1 MNDTF
6 DPAPYDRHA
15 ANPKAAATNVDAAL
29 DAGLVG
35 SFPASDAV
43 SVLQPAVFGRNGLG
57 EPSLWQRIT
66 NVFR

>member
-1 MNDTF
+1 MNAKF
-6 DPAPYDRHA
+6 DPAPYDKHA
-15 ANPKAAATNVDAAL
+15 DNPKAAATKIDAAL
-29 DAGLVG
+29 DVGLVG

-43 SVLQPAVFGRNGLG
+43 SVLQPAVFGRTGLG

>member
-1 MNDTF
+1 MSDKF
-6 DPAPYDRHA
+6 DPAPHDKHA
-15 ANPKAAATNVDAAL
+15 DNPKEAATKVDAAL

-43 SVLQPAVFGRNGLG
+43 SVLQPAVFGRGSADT
-57 EPSLWQRIT
+57 SLWQRIT